1 MIRATRELDCF
12 NAHIRLREP
21 GKSEDKAEWIYRSRR
36 KGRRC
41 KATDSKAMGG
51 LATQWYRKGGT
62 TVELSIPSSHGG
74 RALVVKGTE
83 EVENAEANSKY
94 QDRADGQRPRNFIRP
109 PSNLAFSTPKRMGE
123 VEYLS
128 SLTYPAEELCISS
141 MASAALLKS
150 SFLPRRS
157 EWHTIRK
164 SSTPQSTVVAFSVRA
179 GAYSDELVKTAVCTS

>member
-1 MIRATRELDCF
+1 MQGL
-12 NAHIRLREP
+12 
-21 GKSEDKAEWIYRSRR
+21 IY
-36 KGRRC
+36 
-41 KATDSKAMGG
+41 
-51 LATQWYRKGGT
+51 
-62 TVELSIPSSHGG
+62 
-74 RALVVKGTE
+74 
-83 EVENAEANSKY
+83 
-94 QDRADGQRPRNFIRP
+94 GQRSVRGHPKARSKLDTMEHHNFLFGMEIIRP
-109 PSNLAFSTPKRMGE
+109 QVAKACNKFSTLLDLEGCSGDVPIRVVRNKWCIAEIVLVGDRGPGSRQWCINPSEPNNIAFSTPKRMGE

-128 SLTYPAEELCISS
+128 SLTYPVEELCISS

>member
-1 MIRATRELDCF
+1 MIRATGELDCF

-21 GKSEDKAEWIYRSRR
+21 GKSEDKVEWIYRSRR

-109 PSNLAFSTPKRMGE
+109 
-123 VEYLS
+123 
-128 SLTYPAEELCISS
+128 